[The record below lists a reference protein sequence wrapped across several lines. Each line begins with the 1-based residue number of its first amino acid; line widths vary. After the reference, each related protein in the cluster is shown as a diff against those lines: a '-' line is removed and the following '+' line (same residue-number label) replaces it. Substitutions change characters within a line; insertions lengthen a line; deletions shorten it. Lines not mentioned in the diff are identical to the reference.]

1 MSHTIFVTAP
11 KLAQP
16 AVDRLQAA
24 DCRILFM
31 KDANS
36 VAEVNHIMAS
46 EAVDA
51 VISRTVNLTGDAIR
65 ACPTLKVISKHGV
78 GVTNIDV
85 EAATERGV
93 PVYVTPA
100 ANAQSVAEMAVGL
113 MLAAAR
119 KIAFMDHELHAGR
132 WSRVQDGL
140 QLSGRTL
147 GVIGFGQIGQK
158 VARICLALDMRVV
171 TFDPVL
177 EGKSPMASVSVASSL
192 AELLKQSD
200 VVSLHVPLLPSTRN
214 MIGGAE
220 LEMLPAQ
227 AILVNT
233 ARGGVV
239 DEAALVAALKGGK
252 LFAAGLDTMCQEPL
266 PADSPLT
273 ALQNVVLTAHAGAST
288 GAALVAM
295 AEGAACNV
303 LQFLRGEPVDPAAC
317 INPKVLQPLRR

>member
-11 KLAQP
+11 KLAQA
-16 AVDRLQAA
+16 AVDRLKDAG
-24 DCRILFM
+24 CRILFM

-36 VAEVNHIMAS
+36 VAEVSQIMAD
-46 EAVDA
+46 EPVDA

-85 EAATERGV
+85 EAATERGI

-100 ANAQSVAEMAVGL
+100 ANAQSVAEMAIGL
-113 MLAAAR
+113 MLGAAR

-132 WSRVQDGL
+132 WARVQDGL

-171 TFDPVL
+171 AFDPVL
-177 EGKSPMASVSVASSL
+177 EGVASSL
-192 AELLKQSD
+192 PELLKQSD

-214 MIGGAE
+214 MIGAAE

-239 DEAALVAALKGGK
+239 DEAALVAALKKGR

-266 PADSPLT
+266 PADSPL
-273 ALQNVVLTAHAGAST
+273 AGLQNVVLTAHAGAST

-295 AEGAACNV
+295 AEGAVCNV

-317 INPKVLQPLRR
+317 INPKVL